1 MYFIAS
7 LCRYIRVRV
16 SAYTSGSITSSV
28 YLIDEIVAPGQATVS
43 AVLNGGGNVI
53 GAAILATSPSS
64 TAGALTR
71 YSLASAATTNA
82 NNVKATAGRIYG
94 GILFNTSAA
103 TKFVKLYNKATA
115 PTVGTDTPLL
125 TIPIAAN
132 SKADLAS
139 IVAAVGLYFS
149 SGISIA
155 ITGAFADSD
164 TTAVAA
170 NDVLVQLLYA

>member
-1 MYFIAS
+1 
-7 LCRYIRVRV
+7 
-16 SAYTSGSITSSV
+16 
-28 YLIDEIVAPGQATVS
+28 
-43 AVLNGGGNVI
+43 
-53 GAAILATSPSS
+53 
-64 TAGALTR
+64 
-71 YSLASAATTNA
+71 
-82 NNVKATAGRIYG
+82 
-94 GILFNTSAA
+94 
-103 TKFVKLYNKATA
+103 VKLYNKATA